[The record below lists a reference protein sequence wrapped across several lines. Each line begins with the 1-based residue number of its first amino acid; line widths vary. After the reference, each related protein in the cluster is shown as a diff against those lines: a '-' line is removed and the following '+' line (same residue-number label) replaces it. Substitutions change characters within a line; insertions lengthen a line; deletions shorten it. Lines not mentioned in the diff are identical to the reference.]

1 MTLGDRVAV
10 MRDGVIQQV
19 DTPAELYE
27 RPANLFV
34 AGFIGSPSM
43 NFFPAHLEGDKL
55 VTPLFDRSRRTTC
68 APRRSCRQ
76 APRGGHPSRAHGGR
90 VAGRRTPGQGAT
102 FRTKIDVL
110 ESVGS
115 DIYAHFTIPTEG
127 IDSEELR
134 ELAEDAGMDDVRREE
149 GQDEAVA
156 RFSTASKAR
165 QGQDAEIWVDVGELH
180 YFDVATGRAVGAPEM
195 AVA

>member
-10 MRDGVIQQV
+10 MRGWRD
-19 DTPAELYE
+19 PAG
-27 RPANLFV
+27 RHARRTSISDPANLFV

-43 NFFPAHLEGDKL
+43 NFIPAHIEGDRL
-55 VTPLFDRSRRTTC
+55 VTPLFEISRP
-68 APRRSCRQ
+68 A
-76 APRGGHPSRAHGGR
+76 AHR
-90 VAGRRTPGQGAT
+90 DLPAGKHIVVGIRPEHMEDASLVKDGARGAT

-134 ELAEDAGMDDVRREE
+134 ELAEDAGMEDVRREE

-165 QGQDAEIWVDVGELH
+165 QGQDADIWVDVDELH
-180 YFDVATGRAVGAPEM
+180 YFDAETGRSLAAQEM
-195 AVA
+195 ALA

>member
-1 MTLGDRVAV
+1 MH
-10 MRDGVIQQV
+10 
-19 DTPAELYE
+19 PAGRHALELYK
-27 RPANLFV
+27 RPVNLFV

-43 NFFPAHLEGDKL
+43 NFIPAHIEGDRL
-55 VTPLFDRSRRTTC
+55 ITPLFEISRP
-68 APRRSCRQ
+68 A
-76 APRGGHPSRAHGGR
+76 AHR
-90 VAGRRTPGQGAT
+90 DLPAGKHIVVGIRPEHMEDASLVQDGARGAT

-134 ELAEDAGMDDVRREE
+134 ELAEDAGMEDVRREE

-165 QGQDAEIWVDVGELH
+165 QGQDADIWVDVDELH
-180 YFDVATGRAVGAPEM
+180 YFDAETGRSLAAQEM